1 MTETMQMH
9 TASGEAIDV
18 FPAETRVRSK
28 KHPCL
33 AGVIMHLEYHESGA
47 ISPLPYHIQWDNDVL
62 ARKLLGAFRM
72 WACNDGVEAIEDG
85 EE

>member
-1 MTETMQMH
+1 MTETMQMR
-9 TASGEAIDV
+9 TASGKAIDV
-18 FPAETRVRSK
+18 FPAETRVCSK

-33 AGVIMHLEYHESGA
+33 TGVIMHLEYHESGA
-47 ISPLPYHIQWDNDVL
+47 ISTLPYHIQWDNDIL

-72 WACNDGVEAIEDG
+72 WAGDHSIEAIENG